1 MHRPLLSPSSI
12 VTLGLVAAV
21 TLSSCSGDVAT
32 PDVDKTLGLPAMTR
46 PDGWSEARAELG
58 KKLFFDTRLSS
69 NGEMSCST
77 CHLPDKGWTDGKQ
90 FSQKV
95 SGAMNT
101 RNSPTLFN
109 VGYQQN
115 AFYWDGRAPS
125 MEKNVEA
132 AWKGHMGGD
141 PDAMAA
147 TLNGIPAYKAEFE
160 AAFGGEATGAL
171 IVDAFCSFVRSL
183 QAGGTRYDQFAAG
196 DATALTADE
205 QAGLTL
211 FRGKAGCIAC
221 HTTPLFTD
229 MLYHNVGIGMD
240 AAEPDVGANKP
251 HPEAAIGS
259 FKTPTLRAV
268 AQSAPYF
275 HDGSVATLE
284 EAVGIMCK
292 GGLANEHLDPIL
304 KGFANRTISDAEQKQ
319 IVAFLKA
326 LTPQQTF
333 EAPKLP

>member
-1 MHRPLLSPSSI
+1 MHPTLPSPARLLPAGFLTA
-12 VTLGLVAAV
+12 VALGA
-21 TLSSCSGDVAT
+21 CSGDGAM
-32 PDVDKTLGLPAMTR
+32 PEVDKALGLPAMTR

-125 MEKNVEA
+125 MEKNVAA

-141 PDAMAA
+141 PEAMAA

-160 AAFGGEATGAL
+160 AAFGGEATGDS
-171 IVDAFCSFVRSL
+171 IVDAFCAFVRSL
-183 QAGGTRYDQFAAG
+183 QAGGTRYDQFKAG
-196 DATALTADE
+196 DQSALTADE
-205 QAGLTL
+205 QAGMTL
-211 FRGKAGCIAC
+211 FQGKAGCIAC
-221 HTTPLFTD
+221 HTPPLFTD

-304 KGFANRTISDAEQKQ
+304 KAFAARTISAAEQKQ

-333 EAPKLP
+333 TAPKLP

>member
-1 MHRPLLSPSSI
+1 MHPTLPSPARLLPAGFLTA
-12 VTLGLVAAV
+12 VVLGA
-21 TLSSCSGDVAT
+21 CSGDGAM
-32 PDVDKTLGLPAMTR
+32 PEVDKALGLPAMTR

-125 MEKNVEA
+125 MEKNVAA

-141 PDAMAA
+141 PEAMAA

-160 AAFGGEATGAL
+160 AAFGGEATGDS
-171 IVDAFCSFVRSL
+171 IVDAFCAFVRSL
-183 QAGGTRYDQFAAG
+183 QAGGTRYDQFKAG
-196 DATALTADE
+196 DQSALTADE
-205 QAGLTL
+205 QAGMTL
-211 FRGKAGCIAC
+211 FQGKAGCIAC
-221 HTTPLFTD
+221 HTPPLFTD

-304 KGFANRTISDAEQKQ
+304 KAFAARTISAAEQKQ
-319 IVAFLKA
+319 IVAFLTA

-333 EAPKLP
+333 TAPKLP